1 MKNKKIVMIIR
12 ILLIIVVIASLANT
26 VLAYAPDNWDANEN
40 VSSDMEDIVGNVL
53 GFVQILGSAI
63 AVIMIVVLGIK
74 YMVGSV
80 EEKAEYK
87 KTMIPYAV
95 GAICIF
101 AASNIAKMVYDAVTT
116 NGGGGGS
123 AVV

>member
-1 MKNKKIVMIIR
+1 
-12 ILLIIVVIASLANT
+12 
-26 VLAYAPDNWDANEN
+26 
-40 VSSDMEDIVGNVL
+40 
-53 GFVQILGSAI
+53 
-63 AVIMIVVLGIK
+63 
-74 YMVGSV
+74 
-80 EEKAEYK
+80 
-87 KTMIPYAV
+87 MIPYAV